1 MTLLMAR
8 PLNLNQLTLRD
19 KIREAAQ
26 RSHELSEHLEQAFV
40 PKVHDLRKVTR
51 LPEPNSE
58 APPVADV
65 TVRHQAA
72 AVLEAD
78 QYTDG
83 LNDDAEALFE
93 AIAVEVDRLANQGQP
108 K

>member
-1 MTLLMAR
+1 MAR

-19 KIREAAQ
+19 KIREAAR

-51 LPEPNSE
+51 PAAPNPET
-58 APPVADV
+58 APVADV

-72 AVLEAD
+72 SVLEAD

-83 LNDDAEALFE
+83 LNTDVEALLE
-93 AIAVEVDRLANQGQP
+93 AIAAEVDKLANQGQP
-108 K
+108 R

>member
-1 MTLLMAR
+1 MTR
-8 PLNLNQLTLRD
+8 SLNLNQLTLRE

-26 RSHELSEHLEQAFV
+26 RSHELSDHLEQAFV

-51 LPEPNSE
+51 PIEPNS
-58 APPVADV
+58 ASPPVADV

-72 AVLEAD
+72 AVFEAD

-83 LNDDAEALFE
+83 LNEDAEALFE
-93 AIAVEVDRLANQGQP
+93 AIAAEVDRLANQGQP